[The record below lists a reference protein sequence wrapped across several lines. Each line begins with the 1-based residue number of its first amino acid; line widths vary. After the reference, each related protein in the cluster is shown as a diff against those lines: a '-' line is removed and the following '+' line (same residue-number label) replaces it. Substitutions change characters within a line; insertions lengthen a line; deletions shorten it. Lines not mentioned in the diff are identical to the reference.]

1 MEHGR
6 TGRGIGVGF
15 RAGLGLTLLL
25 AAGPSASHAVNLSI
39 SPPAAEYAESL
50 ETFPNP
56 ERGWFWPFNPYCCST
71 NQPHR
76 PLDVGF
82 LKRLRERPEA
92 ITLIRDGVQL
102 GQHMHGPISQES
114 LNRIQADWDA
124 TRQAGVKVIVRFL
137 YDWSL
142 NNRDPEESVIDTH
155 LEQLGPLL
163 RANEDVI
170 AMVEAGLFGGSGEAN
185 KSNQGYVYSDP
196 NSGGWQRLSPAG
208 IRIYRKLLTVIPPP
222 RQMLVRYPR
231 FKWDLLGWNSSTA
244 LPGADRRIGYY
255 DDGWLGDDNH
265 FAFFQL
271 PNERRF
277 TEQDS
282 RHVIVG
288 GEPSMRT
295 ATNQDAAA
303 ALREMIKLHQTTL
316 NRNSNDASSMY
327 DRWRLSPQW
336 GDITRRMGYR
346 IVLQKVSFDSVA
358 EDATQ
363 VKFTVQL
370 VNRGFASLANP
381 RPSVLILRN
390 RATGAMTRLPL
401 RLDLR
406 QVAPNS
412 ESVLTV
418 SENVRLPQEPAGY
431 DAGLHFPDA
440 SPSIA
445 HRVEYAVRLATDGVW
460 EARSGIHWLGIR
472 MELK

>member
-1 MEHGR
+1 MEQVRDGR
-6 TGRGIGVGF
+6 RIGFGF

-25 AAGPSASHAVNLSI
+25 AGGPSASHAFTLSI
-39 SPPAAEYAESL
+39 SQSSVEYVESI

-56 ERGWFWPFNPYCCST
+56 ERGWFWPFNPHCCST

-76 PLDVGF
+76 PLDVGL
-82 LKRLRERPEA
+82 LKRLRGRPEA

-114 LNRIQADWDA
+114 LNKIQADWDA
-124 TRQAGVKVIVRFL
+124 ARQAGVKIIVRFL

-142 NNRDPEESVIDTH
+142 NNRDPEESIIDTH

-185 KSNQGYVYSDP
+185 KSNQGYVYHDP

-208 IRIYRKLLTVIPPP
+208 IGIYRRLLSLIPPS

-231 FKWDLLGWNSSTA
+231 FKWDLLGWSSTTA

-255 DDGWLGDDNH
+255 DDGWFGDDNH

-271 PNERRF
+271 ANERSF

-288 GEPSMRT
+288 GEPSAGT
-295 ATNQDAAA
+295 VTNHDAAA
-303 ALREMIKLHQTTL
+303 SLQEMVKLHQTTL
-316 NRNSNDASSMY
+316 NLKNRDASSVY
-327 DRWRLSPQW
+327 ARWRRSPHW
-336 GDITRRMGYR
+336 DEITRRMGYR
-346 IVLQKVSFDSVA
+346 IVLQKVAFDPVA
-358 EDATQ
+358 ENPTQ
-363 VKFTVQL
+363 VRITAHL
-370 VNRGFASLANP
+370 VNRGFASLMNP
-381 RPSVLILRN
+381 RSSVLVLRN
-390 RATGAMTRLPL
+390 RSTGGMTRILL
-401 RLDLR
+401 QLDLR
-406 QVAPNS
+406 RVAPNS
-412 ESVLTV
+412 ESVLRF
-418 SENVRLPQEPAGY
+418 SENVQLPQAYAAY
-431 DAGLHFPDA
+431 DVGLDFPDS
-440 SPSIA
+440 SPIIA
-445 HRVEYAVRLATDGVW
+445 HRVEYALRLATEDIW
-460 EARSGIHWLGIR
+460 EPRSGIHWLGIQ